1 MFSQP
6 GSFLPASTMN
16 RTFALLLGVA
26 ASALATSAAHA
37 APAQASGFS
46 QANVIQPGAVV
57 PLTIL
62 RFGQFI
68 RPATAGTLT
77 VDIAGAV
84 TTTGGVT
91 GATTIAQT
99 GTGRGTGSFGL
110 TGSPNRQVDI
120 VLPGSSTIASG
131 SQTMTVNAF
140 TANTNGGGKIKLD
153 ASGNATLIIGATL
166 NVGANQAVGNYSG
179 TYTITVTFQ

>member
-1 MFSQP
+1 MLSQP
-6 GSFLPASTMN
+6 GSFLSASTMK
-16 RTFALLLGVA
+16 RTFALLLAVA
-26 ASALATSAAHA
+26 ATALATGSANA
-37 APAQASGFS
+37 APAQASGFA
-46 QANVIQPGAVV
+46 QANVITPGVIV
-57 PLTIL
+57 PLAIL

-84 TTTGGVT
+84 TTTGGIT
-91 GATTIAQT
+91 GTTTIAQT
-99 GTGRGTGSFGL
+99 GTGRGPGSFGL
-110 TGSPNRQVDI
+110 RGSPNRQVDI

-131 SQTMTVNAF
+131 LQTMTVNAF

-153 ASGNATLIIGATL
+153 ATGNATLIIGATL
-166 NVGANQAVGNYSG
+166 NVGANQAVGNYTG